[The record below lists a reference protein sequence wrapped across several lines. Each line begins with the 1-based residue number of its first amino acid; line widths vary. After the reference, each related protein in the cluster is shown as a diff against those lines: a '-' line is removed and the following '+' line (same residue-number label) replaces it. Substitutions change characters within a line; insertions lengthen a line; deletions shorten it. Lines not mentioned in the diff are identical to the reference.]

1 MDMGTKKG
9 VMPKKIKSAKLNI
22 VQYAEAYDIK
32 VGYASAAAEEISGDA
47 AISCGLPDG
56 SLALIL
62 SDGMGKGIKA
72 AAGSR
77 LVVRRLRRNLKNGM
91 SAAAAIKE
99 VNRYMISAKESSE
112 EFATVDLTLIDKNNL
127 KARFYKMGAAKSFI
141 IREGRVREIKG
152 GCLPVGMIS
161 GLRLSH
167 VSAKLLAGDIIV
179 MVSDGITE
187 ADKEDIQAVW
197 LKNFLCEQAALY
209 QDRQTMCGFSP
220 RRAAACI
227 LEEAVK
233 RYGRKER
240 DDLTAAVAVITEK

>member
-1 MDMGTKKG
+1 
-9 VMPKKIKSAKLNI
+9 MPRKIKSIKVNSEKAGT
-22 VQYAEAYDIK
+22 AYGIR

-72 AAGSR
+72 AAGSN

-91 SAAAAIKE
+91 SAATAIKE
-99 VNRYMISAKESSE
+99 VNRYMINAKENSE

-141 IREGRVREIKG
+141 VRNGKVREIKG
-152 GCLPVGMIS
+152 GCLPIGMIS

-167 VSAKLLAGDIIV
+167 VSAKLLAGDIII

-197 LKNFLCEQAALY
+197 LRDFLCQKAASY
-209 QDRQTMCGFSP
+209 TQNRDISGFST

-227 LEEAVK
+227 LEEALK
-233 RYGRKER
+233 HYDKKER
-240 DDLTAAVAVITEK
+240 DDLTAVVAVIAEKEM